1 MIYEPA
7 RKEDKR
13 VKKDEIS
20 YILYPASCEK
30 GLLKEV
36 KTHHRPW
43 PQREGM
49 RFKKYSSLSVK
60 PKHLGVYLVLKTL
73 ACIAMQ

>member
-7 RKEDKR
+7 RRGDKR
-13 VKKDEIS
+13 GKKDEII
-20 YILYPASCEK
+20 YFLYPALCEK

-49 RFKKYSSLSVK
+49 RFKNV
-60 PKHLGVYLVLKTL
+60 P
-73 ACIAMQ
+73 